1 MATPFTSNDRA
12 RIRWYLGWSARFH
25 QMDSRLEQAM
35 NAVDMEP
42 TDDTKALITG
52 NLAQMDTL
60 MNTTIPAAYNRL
72 KALKVGSIDL
82 PAHKEIAMLRSEG
95 RRLGGQIAA
104 CLGVETR
111 HDVWSGAGN
120 KSFAGPN
127 GLEGGNEFR
136 HG

>member
-1 MATPFTSNDRA
+1 MTPFTPTERA
-12 RIRWYLGWSARFH
+12 KVRWYLGWSARFH

-42 TDDTKALITG
+42 TDDTRNLIVA
-52 NLAQMDTL
+52 NLTAMDGL
-60 MNTTIPAAYNRL
+60 NTRIVDAYNRL

-82 PAHKEIAMLRSEG
+82 PSHGEIGMLRSEG
-95 RRLGGQIAA
+95 RRLGGQVAA
-104 CLGVETR
+104 ALGVETR
-111 HDVWSGAGN
+111 HDVWSGSGN

-127 GLEGGNEFR
+127 GPEGGNTFR